1 MTMPKFIV
9 IQGRQLQDSDIED
22 ICRLIREHPSWH
34 RTRLS
39 KELCALWDWRAA
51 NGQLK
56 DIACRTLL
64 RKLHQRGLIHLPKS
78 RSHSG
83 SRRKK
88 PVPEVPHRT
97 DPVEG
102 PLNRLLPL
110 RLLEIRCDPG
120 YANLYAH
127 LLNRYH
133 YLGYRGVVGQNMR
146 YLVFDVQNR
155 PLACLLFGSAAW
167 KCAARD
173 QYIGWDRATCQRNV
187 NFLTNNHRFLILPWV
202 QVKCIASLILAKT
215 LKQLQV
221 DWQTQYRH
229 PIYLVETFVDRTRF
243 AGTCYKAGNWYCVG
257 STQGRSRQDR
267 CHCMKVPV
275 KDIYIYPLHRDF
287 REKLIKS

>member
-1 MTMPKFIV
+1 MTMPKSMV
-9 IQGRQLQDSDIED
+9 IQGRQLQGSDIEY

-51 NGQLK
+51 NGQVK

-64 RKLHQRGLIHLPKS
+64 RKLHQRGLIRLPNS
-78 RSHSG
+78 QSHSG

-88 PVPEVPHRT
+88 HLPKVVHST

-102 PLNRLLPL
+102 PLEQLLPL
-110 RLLEIRCDPG
+110 RLLDVRHDPWH
-120 YANLYAH
+120 ANLYTS
-127 LLNRYH
+127 LLKEYH
-133 YLGYRGVVGQNMR
+133 YLGYAGPVGQNMR
-146 YLVFDVQNR
+146 YLILDVQDR

-173 QYIGWDRATCQRNV
+173 RYIGWDRTTCQRNV
-187 NFLTNNHRFLILPWV
+187 NLLTNNHRFLILPWV
-202 QVKCIASLILAKT
+202 KIKCLASLVLAKS
-215 LKQLQV
+215 LKQLQG
-221 DWQTQYRH
+221 DWEAYYQQ
-229 PIYLVETFVDRTRF
+229 PVYLVETFVDRTRF
-243 AGTCYKAGNWYCVG
+243 RATCYKASNWQYVG

-275 KDIYIYPLHRDF
+275 KDVYLYPLHRGF
-287 REKLIKS
+287 REKLTEP

>member
-1 MTMPKFIV
+1 MTMPKSMV
-9 IQGRQLQDSDIED
+9 IQGRQMQGSDIEY

-51 NGQLK
+51 NGQVK

-78 RSHSG
+78 QSHSG

-88 PVPEVPHRT
+88 HLPEVLHRT
-97 DPVEG
+97 DPIES
-102 PLNRLLPL
+102 PLQNLLPL
-110 RLLEIRCDPG
+110 RFLDIRHDPWS
-120 YANLYAH
+120 ADLYTC

-133 YLGYRGVVGQNMR
+133 YLGYAGPVGQNMR
-146 YLVFDVQNR
+146 YLVLDVQDR
-155 PLACLLFGSAAW
+155 PVACLLFGSAAW

-173 QYIGWDRATCQRNV
+173 QYIGWDRGTCQRNV
-187 NFLTNNHRFLILPWV
+187 NLLTNNHRFLILPWV
-202 QVKCIASLILAKT
+202 RVNCLASLILAKS
-215 LKQLQV
+215 LKQLRN
-221 DWQTQYRH
+221 DWQAHYQH
-229 PIYLVETFVDRTRF
+229 PVYLVETFVDRSRF
-243 AGTCYKAGNWYCVG
+243 RGTCYKASNWHCVG

-275 KDIYIYPLHRDF
+275 KDIYLYPLHRGF
-287 REKLIKS
+287 REKLTEP